1 VIPYLLLPVTGKVN
15 PETTKLLGGRLCL
28 DFANTIDWAD
38 GEPMPEYEA
47 LHESADLMRW
57 GRRLGVLAATGDVAE
72 LAAAAE
78 RPSGRAARGDAAE
91 LAAGA
96 ERRPGRAARGDA
108 AELAAAKA
116 LRAALY
122 ATFAALSDG
131 ARPPAAALARI
142 ARDHA
147 EAAAAARLRGRE
159 GAWRMD
165 WPADDPRRVRFAVA
179 ADAVALLADAERLAR
194 VHRCPGRNCGW
205 LFLDTSGR
213 RRWCSMQTCGSRAK
227 MRRLYERR
235 RDAPAQT

>member
-1 VIPYLLLPVTGKVN
+1 VVPYQLLPATGKVN

-38 GEPMPEYEA
+38 DEPMPEYEA
-47 LHESADLMRW
+47 LHEPADLARW
-57 GRRLGVLAATGDVAE
+57 GRRLGVLKGAPDG
-72 LAAAAE
+72 
-78 RPSGRAARGDAAE
+78 
-91 LAAGA
+91 AAGGAPEGAADGAAGGAPEGGA
-96 ERRPGRAARGDA
+96 E
-108 AELAAAKA
+108 ELAAAKA
-116 LRAALY
+116 LRGALY

-131 ARPPAAALARI
+131 AQPPADALATI
-142 ARDHA
+142 ARQHA
-147 EAAAAARLRGRE
+147 EAATAAHLAERD

-165 WPADDPRRVRFAVA
+165 WPEDGPRSVRFAVV

-235 RDAPAQT
+235 RSLPA